1 MSILTKFFPN
11 KFNIFDLYEKQIGYA
26 VEAATYFRKIVSDGS
41 ISKESLEKIHDME
54 HSGDDVAHEIIEQL
68 NKTFITPFDRED
80 IHSLAKEIDDI
91 VDMINTITGRLLLYK
106 LTKVNKNLV
115 EFSEMI
121 EKSVVAVS
129 KAIICLR
136 DTKDVASLKS
146 ACVEVN
152 RLENAGDTLRD
163 TALTELFDTEKDPI
177 AVIKWKEIYQE
188 AETILDICEDVAHV
202 VENIIVKQV

>member
-1 MSILTKFFPN
+1 MSILTRMFPN
-11 KFNIFDLYEKQIGYA
+11 AFNLFDLYEKQIGYA
-26 VEAATYFRKIVSDGS
+26 VEAATYFRKTVSEGTL
-41 ISKESLEKIHDME
+41 SKESLDKIHDLE
-54 HSGDDVAHEIIEQL
+54 HQGDEVAHEIIEQL

-80 IHSLAKEIDDI
+80 IHKLAKEIDDI
-91 VDMINTITGRLLLYK
+91 VDMINTLTGRLLLYK

-115 EFSEMI
+115 EFSQMI
-121 EKSVVAVS
+121 EESVVSVERVI
-129 KAIICLR
+129 KCMR
-136 DTKDVASLKS
+136 NTKDKTLVKD

-152 RLENAGDTLRD
+152 RLENAGDALRD
-163 TALTELFDTEKDPI
+163 KALTELFDTEKDPI